1 MNVQYTTE
9 GEHIIIII
17 KRENEIKRERLR
29 NEILA

>member
-17 KRENEIKRERLR
+17 KRENEIKRGEVKK
-29 NEILA
+29 